1 MKTIPLTIAF
11 ALIFWGYQNGFL
23 ILACLTAVV
32 IELAR
37 VIKLRWNPS
46 LDQINKLSD
55 TCTVCLAGTIIYFVS
70 MDIETALVNILCYL
84 PFFGFPLIVV
94 QEYSAPGNIDVR
106 ALYLFK
112 KKIRGEA
119 KGTAVRINLSLGF
132 IIICLISSAAAHKH
146 QHPYYPVALCL
157 IAVVLFFQ
165 RPRGSDIRIW
175 IAAMLVAATM
185 GYVLQAGLHYSQRI
199 MTRRAWYR
207 YRMMSDSA
215 DPLRGTTALGKI
227 GRLKPSNKIV
237 FRVVPPENDSGNAY
251 LLKEAAYNLLSDKVW
266 TAAQNKFEPVPLSDD
281 DDFITGL
288 TAVSDLRDIWTAA
301 QNWNPHLSVQSI
313 GNSAVMT
320 ILTRMRKPKGVL
332 RLPEN
337 TFTVNCPAVS
347 GVKTNGLG
355 TFVVDDAPGFMIYD
369 VRYGDPG
376 TGMLPPG
383 KLDLRLPD
391 REKVLFQDLAGELG
405 FSSGKSTQ
413 KVLSE
418 IKKYFLTHFSYTLDL
433 KTDET
438 TSPITAFMTRTR
450 AGHCEYFATATVL
463 LLRAAGIPARYVTG
477 YMAFEKSVLGDKI
490 IVRRKHAHAWT
501 EVFVNGRWT
510 FFDTTP
516 PDWTNQEA
524 SHFLKTAVPDLFS
537 LLGYGFSLLR
547 WGNPETKK
555 QLLWLLVPLGILI
568 IRRLL
573 RKDKT
578 KNKKSLGHAQDL
590 TTPGSMTNTP
600 DFYIR
605 RLEEQLVRSGFSRK
619 PHETYEQFFIRI
631 QAKAFSQQDV
641 PSLMTVIQIH
651 KQLRFGPHPVSDKDL
666 MLLKEQT
673 DWLIRT
679 RPDPVSVLRRK
690 STAGTGIDNYSPG
703 P

>member
-11 ALIFWGYQNGFL
+11 ALIFWGYQTGFL
-23 ILACLTAVV
+23 ILACLMAVI

-37 VIKLRWNPS
+37 VLNLRWYPS
-46 LDQINKLSD
+46 LDQINKISD

-70 MDIETALVNILCYL
+70 MDIDTALVNILRYL

-119 KGTAVRINLSLGF
+119 KGPAVRINLSLGF
-132 IIICLISSAAAHKH
+132 IIICLISSAAAHSH

-175 IAAMLVAATM
+175 IAAMVVAATM
-185 GYVLQAGLHYSQRI
+185 GYFLQAGLHYSQRV
-199 MTRRAWYR
+199 MTRQAWYW
-207 YRMMSDSA
+207 YRLMSDSA

-237 FRVVPPENDSGNAY
+237 FRVVPPENDNGNAY

-266 TAAQNKFEPVPLSDD
+266 TAAQNKFEPVPLSED

-301 QNWNPHLSVQSI
+301 KNWNPHLSGQS
-313 GNSAVMT
+313 NPDSAGMT

-337 TFTVNCPAVS
+337 SLKVNCPAIS

-369 VRYGDPG
+369 VRYGAPG

-391 REKVLFQDLAGELG
+391 QEKALFQDLADELG

-477 YMAFEKSVLGDKI
+477 YMAFEKSVIGDKI
-490 IVRRKHAHAWT
+490 VVRRKHAHAWA
-501 EVFVNGRWT
+501 EVFANGRWT

-516 PDWTNQEA
+516 PDWTTREA
-524 SHFLKTAVPDLFS
+524 SHFLRTAIPDLFS
-537 LLGYGFSLLR
+537 LMGYGFAMLR

-555 QLLWLLVPLGILI
+555 KLLWLLVPLGILI

-578 KNKKSLGHAQDL
+578 QTHKKRNHAQNHATSGDM
-590 TTPGSMTNTP
+590 PNTP

-605 RLEEQLVRSGFSRK
+605 RLEEKLVRSGFSRK

-631 QAKAFSQQDV
+631 KEKAFSQQDIPALV
-641 PSLMTVIQIH
+641 TVIQIH
-651 KQLRFGPHPVSDKDL
+651 KQLRFGPRPISSQKQDQ
-666 MLLKEQT
+666 LKTQT
-673 DWLIRT
+673 DRLIEKCT
-679 RPDPVSVLRRK
+679 VSATIATPK
-690 STAGTGIDNYSPG
+690 N
-703 P
+703 